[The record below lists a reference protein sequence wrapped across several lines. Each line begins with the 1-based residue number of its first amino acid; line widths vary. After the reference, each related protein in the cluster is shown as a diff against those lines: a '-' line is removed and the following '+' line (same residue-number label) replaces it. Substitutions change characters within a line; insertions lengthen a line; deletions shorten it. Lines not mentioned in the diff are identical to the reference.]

1 MMKSD
6 KQQSLRIAL
15 CILCLIVS
23 LMMSGC
29 LVGSTDDSK
38 PDPKVDNS
46 PMFNKLH
53 RESTMGALNAIR
65 TAETSY
71 MSQTGSYGSFNQL
84 VSQQLLDSRFVGER
98 PVVQGYAFSITTG
111 SGSFHVNADPFAGE
125 GRHYYMDQENMIRFN
140 DKESASSGD
149 PILATS

>member
-6 KQQSLRIAL
+6 KQQSLRIGL

-38 PDPKVDNS
+38 PDPKVNNS
-46 PMFNKLH
+46 PLFNKLH
-53 RESTMGALNAIR
+53 RESTMGSLNAIR
-65 TAETSY
+65 TAETAY

-84 VSQQLLDSRFVGER
+84 VSQQLLDSRFVGDR
-98 PVVQGYAFSITTG
+98 PVVQGYAFSMTTG
-111 SGSFHVNADPFAGE
+111 SGSFYVNADPYAGE
-125 GRHYYMDQENMIRFN
+125 GRHYYMDQENTIRFN
-140 DKESASSGD
+140 DRESASSGD
-149 PILATS
+149 ATLASS